1 MRGIFFDGRKDMTLT
16 NEKIGNKMHE
26 KKITEHVALVQE
38 PNSKYMGHLAISCGS
53 AEAISPGILEHFKPN
68 HCQLKLLLIGCD
80 GTAVKT
86 GEKGGVKT

>member
-1 MRGIFFDGRKDMTLT
+1 MTGIFFDGRKDLTLT

-53 AEAISPGILEHFKPN
+53 AEAISRGILEHFKPN
-68 HCQLKLLLIGCD
+68 HS
-80 GTAVKT
+80 AN
-86 GEKGGVKT
+86 